1 MSASLIN
8 LYSVISIFIYSILT
22 TYFYYLVGNSFKFN
36 FNKENNTR
44 EIIYKSIFGIII
56 ISFIA
61 LFLNFFFS
69 LNKIVNTIFYLILL
83 IIIIFRKKNYSDKK
97 IFRLLLLSGIICFF
111 LIIFSNVYVPDAG
124 LYHLPFI
131 NILNDQKIIIGLN
144 NLHSRFGH
152 ISIIQYLSATNYN
165 LIFELNGILIPP
177 AVLCSLIIIH
187 FGNEIIIF
195 IKKKKSI
202 DLHNFYSLFIFIFI
216 SLKINRYTEFGNDAP
231 AH

>member
-36 FNKENNTR
+36 LNKENNTR

-144 NLHSRFGH
+144 NLHFRFGH
-152 ISIIQYLSATNYN
+152 ISIIQYLSAINYN

-177 AVLCSLIIIH
+177 AVLYSLIIIH

-195 IKKKKSI
+195 IKKKKNLLI
-202 DLHNFYSLFIFIFI
+202 CIIFI
-216 SLKINRYTEFGNDAP
+216 RYLFSFLF
-231 AH
+231 H